1 MLFNRARLRAWLARK
16 DPIDVALELVAELRV
31 DLRVLQRRLAEV
43 PEIAATHGESN
54 RGRSRTRSLN
64 GKSPA
69 RRDGSKRPSG
79 LRNGAKPS

>member
-1 MLFNRARLRAWLARK
+1 MLFDRARLRAWFARK

-43 PEIAATHGESN
+43 PEIAASHEASN
-54 RGRSRTRSLN
+54 PRRSRTRSLN

-69 RRDGSKRPSG
+69 RRGGSKRPSG
-79 LRNGAKPS
+79 LHKGAKAS